1 VHSSGVHARWIC
13 RELGLHVIH
22 PAKHAGSEEVDR
34 RASRDE
40 KLDDRLVPHLGRGLD
55 RRLVPRCAK
64 IQRRWMY
71 IQELAHTCDV
81 AMGISHQLFDHGLV
95 GVSHRVSVLL
105 NLLAT
110 GGTKYVKVVWRLL
123 LE

>member
-1 VHSSGVHARWIC
+1 
-13 RELGLHVIH
+13 
-22 PAKHAGSEEVDR
+22 
-34 RASRDE
+34 
-40 KLDDRLVPHLGRGLD
+40 
-55 RRLVPRCAK
+55 
-64 IQRRWMY
+64 MY
-71 IQELAHTCDV
+71 VQELAHACDV